1 MLDFTQWREGDMNNE
16 ECACANKHCE
26 AREPEQIEA
35 AEMVA
40 ALSLQNDASLHSESG
55 PILGRATLSPSLVI
69 RFGRL

>member
-1 MLDFTQWREGDMNNE
+1 MLFMREQALREGGE
-16 ECACANKHCE
+16 RAT
-26 AREPEQIEA
+26 EPEQIES

-55 PILGRATLSPSLVI
+55 PIFGRATLSPSLVI